1 MALKPMIVPA
11 EKLPAPSR
19 QSARYVIPG
28 TAIRSGT
35 ISQLHS
41 TTKHTTGTNA
51 HAVMRQIRKQF
62 TPAARRPAARRRF
75 AKSAAV
81 LMVNSAPQI
90 MSAVRKFRTPS
101 LKVASKT
108 VIPVTRIARVAE
120 KSSPPARSSMRTDI
134 RAARQ
139 PAPTRRSVKSVM
151 KNTANRTPI
160 ITPDWKR

>member
-1 MALKPMIVPA
+1 M
-11 EKLPAPSR
+11 EKLPAPIR

-28 TAIRSGT
+28 TATRSDT

-51 HAVMRQIRKQF
+51 HAVMRQMRKQF
-62 TPAARRPAARRRF
+62 TPVARRPAARRRF

-81 LMVNSAPQI
+81 FMVNSAPQI
-90 MSAVRKFRTPS
+90 MSAVRKFGTTS
-101 LKVASKT
+101 LKVAPKT
-108 VIPVTRIARVAE
+108 VIQVTRIARVAE

-139 PAPTRRSVKSVM
+139 PAPIRRSVKSVM
-151 KNTANRTPI
+151 KSTANRTQ
-160 ITPDWKR
+160 ITTPEWKW